1 MTKAAE
7 LAALI
12 GAQTAQSNRN
22 LIINGAM
29 GVAQRGT
36 SSTGVGAAGSN
47 GYHNLDRY
55 RIAFSSTAGALTM
68 SQSAVTDLPGFAN
81 CMKFDCT
88 TADTS
93 IAAAEF
99 FLVQQ
104 RFEGQN
110 LQVLKKGTSSAE
122 PVTVSFYAKANA
134 NATYTLE
141 LADADNGRLNSQEF
155 SVTTSWTRVSKTF
168 VGDTTGTL
176 DDDNGHSFQCN
187 IWIHGGSTYTGGSHT
202 DNVWQTTT
210 NQRIG
215 DNATSFFDSTDRTL
229 EITGWQVEVGEVA
242 TPFEH
247 EDFGITLAKCERYYV
262 KLLADTTYDSF
273 GSGFFY
279 VASQF
284 YGTLNPVQTMR
295 GTPTLSVTGSFAAMA
310 NGSHEG
316 MDSLILNRVLDSGRV
331 IQTFSDMS
339 TNNGTAGHGGQIR
352 SNNDVDA
359 FIEIIAEL

>member
-1 MTKAAE
+1 MSKAAE

-12 GAQTAQSNRN
+12 GSQTAQSNRN

-29 GVAQRGT
+29 NVAQRGT
-36 SSTGVGAAGSN
+36 SSTGVGAAGAS

-68 SQSAVTDLPGFAN
+68 TQSAVTDLPGFAN

-110 LQVLKKGTSSAE
+110 VQLLKKGTSSAE
-122 PVTVSFYAKANA
+122 PITVSFYAKANA

-176 DDDNGHSFQCN
+176 DDDNAHSFQCN
-187 IWIHGGSTYTGGSHT
+187 IWIHAGSTYTGGTHT
-202 DNVWQTTT
+202 SNVWQTVT

-247 EDFGITLAKCERYYV
+247 RTFADDLALCQRYYQ
-262 KLLADTTYDSF
+262 KSYDTTVDPGTSTNVGKLNYVIGAAANATYRF
-273 GSGFFY
+273 GAEFRTSMRAAPTFTVRSTTGASGN
-279 VASQF
+279 VR
-284 YGTLNPVQTMR
+284 LN
-295 GTPTLSVTGSFAAMA
+295 
-310 NGSHEG
+310 NGSDLSATTETPG
-316 MDSLILNRVLDSGRV
+316 NNAASIFITRNASLGD
-331 IQTFSDMS
+331 FFWYHFE
-339 TNNGTAGHGGQIR
+339 A
-352 SNNDVDA
+352 DA
-359 FIEIIAEL
+359 EV